1 MWLLIRNRIR
11 IVWNNARRP
20 FVQPPQLLYRV
31 YHNRITRIRYTM
43 SEPHT
48 IYNCEMCMFLTR
60 NKKDYTRHLKSRKHL
75 ENHPPGTDATE
86 ATPPPPKTQHCAKC
100 NKEFK
105 SRTSVYTH
113 IKKCNAATDATPDPA
128 SLTPEQIQYILMENK
143 ILKELLKNV
152 IQGHHPAAAAAS
164 PPNHSV

>member
-11 IVWNNARRP
+11 IVWNDPHSFNL
-20 FVQPPQLLYRV
+20 PQLLYRV
-31 YHNRITRIRYTM
+31 YHNRITTIRYTM
-43 SEPHT
+43 TEPHA
-48 IYNCEMCMFLTR
+48 IYNCEPCMFLTR

-75 ENHPPGTDATE
+75 ENHPSE
-86 ATPPPPKTQHCAKC
+86 ADTTTTPTKIPSCAKC

-113 IKKCNAATDATPDPA
+113 IKKCNAAAEAAATPDPA
-128 SLTPEQIQYILMENK
+128 SFTPDQIQYILMENK

-152 IQGHHPAAAAAS
+152 IQGHHP
-164 PPNHSV
+164 PHSV

>member
-1 MWLLIRNRIR
+1 M
-11 IVWNNARRP
+11 
-20 FVQPPQLLYRV
+20 
-31 YHNRITRIRYTM
+31 T
-43 SEPHT
+43 EPHV
-48 IYNCEMCMFLTR
+48 IYNCETCMFLTR

-75 ENHPPGTDATE
+75 ENHPCQATDATG
-86 ATPPPPKTQHCAKC
+86 ATPPPPKTQECAKC

-113 IKKCNAATDATPDPA
+113 IKKCNAAAEAAATPDPA

-152 IQGHHPAAAAAS
+152 IQGHPAAS
-164 PPNHSV
+164 PPHSV

>member
-1 MWLLIRNRIR
+1 
-11 IVWNNARRP
+11 
-20 FVQPPQLLYRV
+20 
-31 YHNRITRIRYTM
+31 
-43 SEPHT
+43 
-48 IYNCEMCMFLTR
+48 MFLTR

-75 ENHPPGTDATE
+75 ENHPSE
-86 ATPPPPKTQHCAKC
+86 ADTTTTPTKIPSCAKC

-113 IKKCNAATDATPDPA
+113 IKKCNAEAEAATTPDPA

-152 IQGHHPAAAAAS
+152 IQGHLAAS
-164 PPNHSV
+164 PPHSV